1 VRPVNLIPKEQRR
14 AAPGAGGSR
23 EQLITYSF
31 LGVLAV
37 AFVVVLAA
45 VLTTNQIN
53 DRKDKVTKLE
63 KQAAESERA
72 AQALRPY
79 GSFARLQQT
88 RVDTIRSLAESRF
101 NWERVMRALSRTIP
115 SDVWL
120 VGFKGTTSPIV
131 ELESD
136 AGGGGTSALRNKTT
150 SPAVELAGC
159 TYSHSSVA
167 RMMVRMRNIDGVT
180 EVALGKSE
188 RPESESSQQTAQAS
202 PEGGGASSSDDCRT
216 RPSITK
222 FDILVVLGGA
232 GSAPAAAGATA
243 ATTATPTS
251 AAQAQQSASGATGAA
266 ATTTTG
272 AAK

>member
-23 EQLITYSF
+23 EQLITYAF
-31 LGVLAV
+31 LAVLGVALL
-37 AFVVVLAA
+37 VVLAT

-53 DRKDKVTKLE
+53 ERKDKVMKLE
-63 KQAAESERA
+63 KQAAESEKA

-79 GSFARLQQT
+79 GNFARLQQA
-88 RVDTIRSLAESRF
+88 RVDTVRSLAESRF
-101 NWERVMRALSRTIP
+101 NWERVLRGLARTIP

-120 VGFKGTTSPIV
+120 VGFKGTVAANV

-136 AGGGGTSALRNKTT
+136 ASGGGTSALRNKTT
-150 SPAVELAGC
+150 SPAIELTGC
-159 TYSHSSVA
+159 TYSHTAVA

-188 RPESESSQQTAQAS
+188 RPESESTQTQAS
-202 PEGGGASSSDDCRT
+202 PEGGASSSDDCRT

-222 FDILVVLGGA
+222 FEILVVLGNAQG
-232 GSAPAAAGATA
+232 APAAAAAGASVA
-243 ATTATPTS
+243 ATPTS
-251 AAQAQQSASGATGAA
+251 AAQASQTAGGATGAA
-266 ATTTTG
+266 ATTTSTG
-272 AAK
+272 AGQ